1 MSEYADSRHV
11 AVAEAYDFS
20 ALGTIV
26 DVGGGTGA
34 ALKQIFA
41 RYPTPRG
48 IVFDRPEVVAEIPAE
63 ECFDGRIAVAGGSF
77 FDQVPPGA
85 DLYLLMGVL
94 HNWSD
99 EDCARVLKVVR
110 AAMPADAKVLIVEHM
125 LEPDPAHGN
134 PVMYLLDMQMMAMF
148 EDARERTE
156 SEFGELLVASGFSSP
171 RLIPTKSLV
180 SILESVPV

>member
-1 MSEYADSRHV
+1 MSEFADSRHR
-11 AVAEAYDFS
+11 AVAEVYDFS
-20 ALGTIV
+20 QFKMIV

-41 RYPTPRG
+41 RYPEPRG
-48 IVFDRPEVVAEIPAE
+48 IVFDRPEVVAEIPPAE
-63 ECFDGRIAVAGGSF
+63 CLNGRITVAGGSF
-77 FDQVPPGA
+77 FDEVPEGA

-99 EDCARVLKVVR
+99 EDGVRALKVVR
-110 AAMPADAKVLIVEHM
+110 KAMPCDARVLIVEHM
-125 LEPDPAHGN
+125 LEPDPELGN
-134 PVMYLLDMQMMAMF
+134 PVTYLLDMQMMAMF

-156 SEFGELLVASGFSSP
+156 SEFRELLVAAGFSPP

-180 SILESVPV
+180 SILESFPV